1 MRKQHTVVSS
11 IVMSEGRILA
21 IDYGRKRV
29 GVAISD
35 PTRTIATGLPTL
47 VVTGMA
53 NAVNQIAAL
62 RDEWQYVSIVVGLP
76 LRTSGE
82 AGDMAA
88 EVREFAEALRAKTGV
103 PVNLQDERFTSG
115 EAGRI
120 FHQKGKKLK
129 GRKGEI
135 DQLAAELILRQHLD
149 SLPI

>member
-1 MRKQHTVVSS
+1 MT
-11 IVMSEGRILA
+11 EGRILA

-47 VVTGMA
+47 VVDSLA
-53 NAVNQIAAL
+53 HAVNQIAAL
-62 RDEWQYVSIVVGLP
+62 RDEWDYQAIVVGLP
-76 LRTSGE
+76 IRTSGE
-82 AGDMAA
+82 PSEMAE
-88 EVREFAEALRAKTGV
+88 EVRAFADALRDKTGL
-103 PVNLQDERFTSG
+103 PVTTQDERFSSS
-115 EAGRI
+115 EAERI

-129 GRKGEI
+129 GRKGEV